1 MTIDIERLTTT
12 VIDCGYKVHVALGP
26 GLLES
31 VYEAVLAD
39 ALEGR
44 GLRVERQK
52 VIPIVFEGR
61 ILPDGFR
68 ADLIVEDTL
77 IVEIKSVELLQPV
90 HGKQLLTYLRLAR
103 KPIGLLINFNTE
115 LYKDGIR
122 RISNNYFGDWR
133 DPS

>member
-1 MTIDIERLTTT
+1 MTIDIERLTTS

-39 ALEGR
+39 ALERR
-44 GLRVERQK
+44 GLQVERQRT
-52 VIPIVFEGR
+52 IPILFEGKT
-61 ILPDGFR
+61 LSEGFR
-68 ADLIVEDTL
+68 ADLIVENTL
-77 IVEIKSVELLQPV
+77 IVEIKSVEQLQPV
-90 HGKQLLTYLRLAR
+90 HGKQLLTYLRLAC

-122 RISNNYFGDWR
+122 RLSNNYFGDWR